1 MTKKQLLKNL
11 QIIHKDLTKVE
22 LRMEK
27 ISDGLGMDRG
37 HEFLERTLYEVEE
50 LIKMFDQCPECGL
63 SGKHKMSCDTQY
75 KENNEPS

>member
-27 ISDGLGMDRG
+27 ISDKLGIDRG
-37 HEFLERTLYEVEE
+37 HEWIERSLWEVEE

-63 SGKHKMSCDTQY
+63 SGNHKMSCDTQY
-75 KENNEPS
+75 GERK